1 MLQEPKEFAERVV
14 SDNDVSRVVRRY
26 SDAELQ
32 ASSILILGIFSVC
45 FAASA
50 GVLWLDAGAMMIAV
64 ITAVSFA
71 VSGGIVKVSYDRR
84 ADAVRGMAADLSGPM
99 MSARIEEMFR
109 MSPGDFAATVARPEI
124 TDRVREEF
132 EKRAESVVIVSAR
145 PMTSARN

>member
-14 SDNDVSRVVRRY
+14 SDNDVARVVRRY

-64 ITAVSFA
+64 IMAVSFA
-71 VSGGIVKVSYDRR
+71 VSGVIVKVSYDRR

-109 MSPGDFAATVARPEI
+109 MNPDDFAVTVSRTEMIEA
-124 TDRVREEF
+124 VREGF
-132 EKRAESVVIVSAR
+132 EKRAESVAIVSAR
-145 PMTSARN
+145 PMASTRN